1 MKTKDFMNE
10 LNSKSVDDLQKDLVA
25 AKKELFNLRFQ
36 NATNQLENTSRI
48 KDVRKNIASIIATK
62 QGIAVYFPVRILSI
76 FWLRILSLLAL
87 GLTTLASHIE
97 AELSGAAIAGPCKT
111 ENLGVE
117 KVVANIISNPNIRF
131 LILAGAEVQ
140 GHITGQSFKALHENG
155 ADPDKK
161 KIIGATGAI
170 PFVENV
176 PLEGVERFQQQL
188 EIIDLID
195 TEDVGAIQAKIN
207 ECVEKDPGAFEE
219 EAMVISVEGD
229 DGEEDD
235 GEEMKVVSAETA
247 LIEARMR
254 NINTKID
261 MVGSIQRNLAGNYAG
276 KVQGIMIGLA
286 FSLVIGALFLLF

>member
-1 MKTKDFMNE
+1 ME
-10 LNSKSVDDLQKDLVA
+10 
-25 AKKELFNLRFQ
+25 
-36 NATNQLENTSRI
+36 QLE
-48 KDVRKNIASIIATK
+48 
-62 QGIAVYFPVRILSI
+62 QF
-76 FWLRILSLLAL
+76 LL
-87 GLTTLASHIE
+87 
-97 AELSGAAIAGPCKT
+97 
-111 ENLGVE
+111 
-117 KVVANIISNPNIRF
+117 
-131 LILAGAEVQ
+131 
-140 GHITGQSFKALHENG
+140 
-155 ADPDKK
+155 
-161 KIIGATGAI
+161 
-170 PFVENV
+170 
-176 PLEGVERFQQQL
+176 RFQQQL

-235 GEEMKVVSAETA
+235 GEEIKVVSAETA

>member
-1 MKTKDFMNE
+1 MADKKAPADGWPVISGDYIVGDPE
-10 LNSKSVDDLQKDLVA
+10 SPVA
-25 AKKELFNLRFQ
+25 
-36 NATNQLENTSRI
+36 
-48 KDVRKNIASIIATK
+48 V
-62 QGIAVYFPVRILSI
+62 
-76 FWLRILSLLAL
+76 
-87 GLTTLASHIE
+87 TTLASHIE
-97 AELSGAAIAGPCKT
+97 AELTGAAIAGPCKT
-111 ENLGVE
+111 ENLGIE

-140 GHITGQSFKALHENG
+140 GHITGQSFQALFDNG

-188 EIIDLID
+188 EIVDLID
-195 TEDVGAIQAKIN
+195 TEDVGAIQSKIN

-229 DGEEDD
+229 DD
-235 GEEMKVVSAETA
+235 GEAMKVVSAETA
-247 LIEARMR
+247 LIEARIR
-254 NINTKID
+254 DINTKID
-261 MVGSIQRNLAGNYAG
+261 MAAGIQRNMAGNYAG

-286 FSLVIGALFLLF
+286 FTLIIGFLFLMI